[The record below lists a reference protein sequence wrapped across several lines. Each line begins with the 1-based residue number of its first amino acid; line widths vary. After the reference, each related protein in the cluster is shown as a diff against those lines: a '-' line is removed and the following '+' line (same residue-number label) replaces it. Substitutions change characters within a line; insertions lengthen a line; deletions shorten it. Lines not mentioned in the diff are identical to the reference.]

1 MQQTISLASGEFR
14 VRPQKT
20 QDPDQMMPVQ
30 TLLDHQHNNRG
41 HHCHCHSSNGG
52 GIAPFWTASTTLAA
66 ATATATHPTEEAL
79 RKMKIMR
86 VGINESRGLLH
97 GTDLISPNSIFDY

>member
-14 VRPQKT
+14 VRLKKT

-30 TLLDHQHNNRG
+30 SLLNRQHNA
-41 HHCHCHSSNGG
+41 C
-52 GIAPFWTASTTLAA
+52 PT
-66 ATATATHPTEEAL
+66 ATATATHPMEEAL

-86 VGINESRGLLH
+86 VGIIKSIRFKFLTRKRLLRC
-97 GTDLISPNSIFDY
+97 GACVGGPKTLKKINFKEFLR